1 MKRFTVSL
9 GILVVAVTLVTMAP
23 TTLPAGGGDEV
34 AAVKKV
40 IEEAYV
46 KGIHINRDPDA
57 IRRGFHPEF
66 TMIILKDGEISKM
79 SRDEWI
85 ERIEEGNKKNPDRP
99 KVETKHE
106 FAVVEVEGNAAVAR
120 IEMYKNGKHVYTD
133 FMALYKFDDG
143 WKILNKIYYRHPS

>member
-1 MKRFTVSL
+1 MKRFAVLL
-9 GILVVAVTLVTMAP
+9 GILVVAVMLVTLVPA
-23 TTLPAGGGDEV
+23 LPQAGEGDDV

-46 KGIHINRDPDA
+46 KGIHINQDPDA
-57 IRRGFHPEF
+57 IRRGFHSEF

-85 ERIEEGNKKNPDRP
+85 GRIEEGKKNNPDRP

-120 IEMYKNGKHVYTD
+120 IEMYKDGKHVFTD